1 MNSSDIS
8 FLVTK
13 FQQEYELAESPLLPQ
28 ELKNYRFVSC
38 LTDSGQKKNW
48 LLQNCNGQK
57 ILCKY
62 ASGEYID
69 MLRTEASFGSLGK
82 FSFVPYVFDYFEIGN
97 SAYLL
102 REYIDGLTLSEL
114 VEKEGTLPLSRAIP
128 IIEQLCSHLSR
139 LHTSVPPII
148 YRDLKPSNIV
158 LHPSGDCYMIDM
170 GTVRTYHK
178 DNSLDTVFIG
188 TVDTAAPEQFGARQT
203 DNRTDIYALGILF
216 YYLLTGEVK
225 LQEEKLKKLPKKA
238 VSVIQKCTAF
248 NPDDRYS
255 QVSKVAAALRPSA
268 RFRTG
273 IVAALA
279 SLCTA
284 AMIFAFL
291 AFTNYLQDD
300 PTSEDSIVDVSSMN
314 NGLSND
320 LLSESPTPGVSDTE
334 GLTEVVFTSSL
345 LEQAVREAVDKTD
358 GEPVYEEDLIR
369 ITRLYICGDTI
380 FGPET
385 AHDQYPYM
393 HIIQE
398 ENPGH
403 GDISDISLLA
413 KMPNLHHV
421 VLDYQQ
427 IYDLS
432 PLADLQLV
440 SLSLCGN
447 PIADL
452 SALEGQTYLTELY
465 IAETDVIS
473 LESLRECS
481 ILSTLNCSFC
491 PVIILEPLALL
502 PIHTLYMV
510 ETPARDF
517 EALSSTPLQDLYCS
531 HVPAEYFDSIG
542 AIASL
547 QGLTLYHSGIT
558 SLKELSSLTGLS
570 RLDVHSNNISD
581 LDGLEQFTNLK
592 NLTIGYNPITDL
604 SPLTRMNKLSILT
617 FNSNARIDFSFLNEM
632 PWLTLIAVN
641 SSEAEDLYEAVPD
654 PWFEVN
660 IF

>member
-8 FLVTK
+8 FLVTE
-13 FQQEYELAESPLLPQ
+13 FQQEYELTASPMLPP
-28 ELKNYRFVSC
+28 ELSNYRFVSC
-38 LTDSGQKKNW
+38 LTDTGQKKTW
-48 LLQNCNGQK
+48 LLENCNGQK
-57 ILCKY
+57 VLCKY

-69 MLRTEASFGSLGK
+69 MLRTEISFGSLGK
-82 FSFVPYVFDYFEIGN
+82 FSFVPYVFDYFEIEN

-102 REYIDGLTLSEL
+102 REYIDGPTLSEL

-128 IIEQLCSHLSR
+128 IIEQLCGHLSR
-139 LHTSVPPII
+139 LHASVPPII

-170 GTVRTYHK
+170 GTVRTYHE

-216 YYLLTGEVK
+216 YYLLTGTVK
-225 LQEEKLKKLPKKA
+225 LREEKLKKLPKKA
-238 VSVIQKCTAF
+238 ASVIRKCIAF

-255 QVSKVAAALRPSA
+255 QVSMIAAALRPST
-268 RFRTG
+268 RFKAG
-273 IVAALA
+273 IVTALA

-284 AMIFAFL
+284 AVIFTCL
-291 AFTNYLQDD
+291 ALTDHLWDD
-300 PTSEDSIVDVSSMN
+300 SVPGDSIVDVSSRN
-314 NGLSND
+314 NGQPND
-320 LLSESPTPGVSDTE
+320 LVSESPAPGVSDAE
-334 GLTEVVFTSSL
+334 DLKEVVFTSSL

-369 ITRLYICGDTI
+369 ITKLYICGETI
-380 FGPET
+380 FDPKT
-385 AHDQYPYM
+385 AHEQYPYI
-393 HIIQE
+393 HSIQG
-398 ENPGH
+398 ENPGR

-413 KMPNLHHV
+413 KMPNLRRV

-432 PLADLQLV
+432 PLADLQLA

-452 SALEGQTYLTELY
+452 TALEGQKYLTELY

-473 LESLRECS
+473 LEALRECS
-481 ILSTLNCSFC
+481 ALSTLNCSFC
-491 PVIILEPLALL
+491 PVTVLEPLALL
-502 PIHTLYMV
+502 PIHTLYMA

-517 EALSSTPLQDLYCS
+517 KTLSATPLQNLYCS

-542 AIASL
+542 TIASL

-558 SLKELSSLTGLS
+558 SLKELSSFTGLS

-581 LDGLEQFTNLK
+581 LDGLEQFTNLIS
-592 NLTIGYNPITDL
+592 LTIGYNPISDL
-604 SPLTRMNKLSILT
+604 SPLTKMNNLSILM
-617 FNSNARIDFSFLNEM
+617 FNSNTRIDFSFLYEM
-632 PWLTLIAVN
+632 PWLTSITVN
-641 SSEAEDLYEAVPD
+641 TSEAEDLYDAVPD